1 MNNRLIDDTETKNG
15 TAGILALTQPAD
27 TPPTPAIGEGRAAL
41 TPVSVHQPE
50 PLLIDQAG
58 LAQLLALSGRTIK
71 RMVAA
76 GAIPGLVRPFGRTVR
91 FELAAVR
98 SWIARGCPQL
108 KPTKPKKR

>member
-1 MNNRLIDDTETKNG
+1 MTNRLTTNTENG
-15 TAGILALTQPAD
+15 TAGIPALTLPAD
-27 TPPTPAIGEGRAAL
+27 TPPAPAIGEGRAAL
-41 TPVSVHQPE
+41 TPVHVRQPE

-76 GAIPGLVRPFGRTVR
+76 GVIPGTVRPFGRTVR

-98 SWIARGCPQL
+98 SWIARGCPQP
-108 KPTKPKKR
+108 KATKPKKR